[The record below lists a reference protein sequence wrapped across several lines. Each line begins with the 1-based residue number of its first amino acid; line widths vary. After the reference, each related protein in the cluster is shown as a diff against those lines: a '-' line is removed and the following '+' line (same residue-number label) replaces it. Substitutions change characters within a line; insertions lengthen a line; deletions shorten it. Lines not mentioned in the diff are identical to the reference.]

1 MARVTISKR
10 NVPLPSVLV
19 GANAFILRA
28 LARAVREWNCVC
40 MAMGMTTWADHRTG
54 HPPERRTESQKW
66 FTHFS
71 LRSMTALYVSPLRSE
86 QLTPREKA
94 GIAKSIQQFQLGEG
108 SKGQRLL
115 ERGKKY
121 ARETDD
127 ACFAAALTLFIREE
141 QQHSRYLAAF
151 MESQGIP
158 RVGRH
163 WVDTAFRRLRGLAGL
178 ELSLTVLVTAEI
190 IAIPYYSALRDATGS
205 ATLKVICRRILEDEA
220 AHLRF
225 QASMLGRISAGR
237 TSEWQRAAGKLH
249 RQFFLGTIAL
259 VWMEH
264 RSVFEA
270 AGYDFRRLRQEALSE
285 LAEWQSLRMQ
295 MASAFSP
302 RRERRPNLTVVRP
315 LRIGD

>member
-1 MARVTISKR
+1 
-10 NVPLPSVLV
+10 
-19 GANAFILRA
+19 
-28 LARAVREWNCVC
+28 
-40 MAMGMTTWADHRTG
+40 
-54 HPPERRTESQKW
+54 
-66 FTHFS
+66 
-71 LRSMTALYVSPLRSE
+71 MTALYVSPLWSE
-86 QLTPREKA
+86 QLTPREKS

-121 ARETDD
+121 AREADD
-127 ACFAAALTLFIREE
+127 SCFAAALTLFIREE

-151 MESQGIP
+151 MESQEIP

-190 IAIPYYSALRDATGS
+190 IAIPYYTALRDATGS
-205 ATLKVICRRILEDEA
+205 TTLKTICRRILEDEA

-225 QASMLGRISAGR
+225 QASMLGRISAKR
-237 TSEWQRAAGKLH
+237 SADWQRALGRLH
-249 RQFFLGTIAL
+249 RQFLLGTLVL

-264 RSVFEA
+264 RSVCEA
-270 AGYDFRRLRQEALSE
+270 AGYDFHRFREETLLEFG
-285 LAEWQSLRMQ
+285 EWQSSRMQ
-295 MASAFSP
+295 VARAFGP
-302 RRERRPNLTVVRP
+302 RRERRPNLTVVPP

>member
-1 MARVTISKR
+1 
-10 NVPLPSVLV
+10 
-19 GANAFILRA
+19 
-28 LARAVREWNCVC
+28 
-40 MAMGMTTWADHRTG
+40 MAMGMRTHADHQTEHRA
-54 HPPERRTESQKW
+54 ESQKW

-71 LRSMTALYVSPLRSE
+71 LRSMTALYVSPLQSE

-94 GIAKSIQQFQLGEG
+94 AIAKSIQQFQLGEG

-115 ERGKKY
+115 DRGKKY
-121 ARETDD
+121 AREADD

-141 QQHSRYLAAF
+141 QQHSRYLGAF

-158 RVGRH
+158 RVARH

-190 IAIPYYSALRDATGS
+190 IAVPYYRALRDATAS
-205 ATLKVICRRILEDEA
+205 TTLKMICRRILEDEA

-225 QASMLGRISAGR
+225 QASMLGRISAR
-237 TSEWQRAAGKLH
+237 RSAEWQRAAGKLH
-249 RQFFLGTIAL
+249 RQFLLGTIAL

-270 AGYDFRRLRQEALSE
+270 AGYGFARFWEE
-285 LAEWQSLRMQ
+285 TLAEFGEWQSLRMQ
-295 MASAFSP
+295 MASAFGPS
-302 RRERRPNLTVVRP
+302 RERATGLAAVRA
-315 LRIGD
+315 LRFQERKAE